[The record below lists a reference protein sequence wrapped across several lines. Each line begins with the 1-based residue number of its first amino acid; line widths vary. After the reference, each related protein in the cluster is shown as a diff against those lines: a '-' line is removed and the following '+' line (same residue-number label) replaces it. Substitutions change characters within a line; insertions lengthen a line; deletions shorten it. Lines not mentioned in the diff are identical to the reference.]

1 MLPGFGVVLKPGLG
15 HTGETTGRRGEQG
28 LSSARVF
35 I

>member
-1 MLPGFGVVLKPGLG
+1 MLPGFGGVLKPVFG
-15 HTGETTGRRGEQG
+15 HIGETTGRRGEQG